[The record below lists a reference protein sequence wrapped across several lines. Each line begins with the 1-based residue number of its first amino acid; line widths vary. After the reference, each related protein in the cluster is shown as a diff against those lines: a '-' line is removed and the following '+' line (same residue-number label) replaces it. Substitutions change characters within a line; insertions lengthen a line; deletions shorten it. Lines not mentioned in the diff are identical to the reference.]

1 MYCSYAPMK
10 KRTFEEFAA
19 QSYIAPVARIVSA
32 QFQGL
37 ICNSIQSVG
46 IDDLEEDDDKDN
58 LNV

>member
-1 MYCSYAPMK
+1 MI

-37 ICNSIQSVG
+37 ICNSIVR
-46 IDDLEEDDDKDN
+46 IDDFEYDDDKDD
-58 LNV
+58 LKV

>member
-1 MYCSYAPMK
+1 MI

-37 ICNSIQSVG
+37 ICNSIQSVR
-46 IDDLEEDDDKDN
+46 IDDLEEDDDNDN